1 MSAKETKGQR
11 EKRVQEILALLSE
24 QKGSASDVRFPTV
37 PFEFQSLARIPTE
50 MVALVAAL
58 LRPHSPD
65 AANAVI
71 SAFELLELAEGGKQ
85 TISRARKD
93 GGTPGYDEGVF
104 KAFYYRKVEL
114 ETYSCSRA
122 TASAFNDS
130 KDEAGN
136 VDLHTALGKIFPRDT
151 KKLRLQHFEAW
162 VAQLFGFEPNE
173 LEPVFAKWRINSPD
187 HQGILPILIRRA
199 FVELPIYR
207 DKKKRAAKTESGKK
221 GAQSKKTPAA
231 TESTAP
237 AIAEPPSGRGVAKA
251 TKAAP
256 ARKRT
261 KQGTVRRPDR
271 DKRLFKNQKRAAA
284 ASPSVYDEPWS
295 DITDPSDR

>member
-1 MSAKETKGQR
+1 MSTKETKKQR
-11 EKRVQEILALLSE
+11 EKRVQKILAFLSE
-24 QKGSASDVRFPTV
+24 QKGSASDNRFPTV
-37 PFEFQSLARIPTE
+37 PFDFQSLARIPTE

-104 KAFYYRKVEL
+104 KAFYYRKVES
-114 ETYSCSRA
+114 ETASYYRA

-136 VDLHTALGKIFPRDT
+136 VDLHTALGKIFPHAT
-151 KKLRLQHFEAW
+151 KKLRLQRFEAW
-162 VAQLFGFEPNE
+162 VAQLFGFEPTE
-173 LEPVFAKWRINSPD
+173 LEPVFTKWRINSPD

-207 DKKKRAAKTESGKK
+207 DEKKRAAKSESGRI
-221 GAQSKKTPAA
+221 GAQAKKARAA
-231 TESTAP
+231 QENTAP
-237 AIAEPPSGRGVAKA
+237 AVPESPSSSGVAKA
-251 TKAAP
+251 TKATARRKK
-256 ARKRT
+256 ARQGAVRRRGRDQRILKNRKRSA
-261 KQGTVRRPDR
+261 D
-271 DKRLFKNQKRAAA
+271 
-284 ASPSVYDEPWS
+284 ASPIVYDEPS
-295 DITDPSDR
+295 SFTTQPSDW

>member
-1 MSAKETKGQR
+1 VSTKETKKQR
-11 EKRVQEILALLSE
+11 AKRVQEILVFLSE
-24 QKGSASDVRFPTV
+24 QKGSASGDRFPTV

-50 MVALVAAL
+50 IVALVAAL

-65 AANAVI
+65 AASAVI
-71 SAFELLELAEGGKQ
+71 SAFELLELAEGGKR
-85 TISRARKD
+85 TISRKD
-93 GGTPGYDEGVF
+93 RGTPSYDEGVF
-104 KAFYYRKVEL
+104 KAFFYRKVEL

-207 DKKKRAAKTESGKK
+207 DKKKRAAKSESGKK

-237 AIAEPPSGRGVAKA
+237 AVAEPPSGGVVAKA

-271 DKRLFKNQKRAAA
+271 DKRILKNRQGGAG
-284 ASPSVYDEPWS
+284 ASPSVYDQPWS
-295 DITDPSDR
+295 DDPNPSDW